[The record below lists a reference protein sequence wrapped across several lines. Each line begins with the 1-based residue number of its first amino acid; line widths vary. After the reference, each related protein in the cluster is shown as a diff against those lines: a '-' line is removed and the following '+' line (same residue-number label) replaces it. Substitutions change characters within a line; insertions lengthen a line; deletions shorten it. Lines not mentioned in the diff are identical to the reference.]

1 VWLAIEP
8 RNADWGF
15 EEFLT
20 EFAQPHWAVEAKLFC
35 PTPALKFAK
44 SNNAVGGALRGGAER
59 TRTSNQTVIA
69 ETRVNQG
76 SPH

>member
-35 PTPALKFAK
+35 PTPVLEFAK
-44 SNNAVGGALRGGAER
+44 SNNAVCGAAIK
-59 TRTSNQTVIA
+59 QTTNKHQTKLPALI
-69 ETRVNQG
+69 ELM
-76 SPH
+76 

>member
-1 VWLAIEP
+1 VWLAIDP

-35 PTPALKFAK
+35 PTPALEFAK
-44 SNNAVGGALRGGAER
+44 SNRRRSDQTTNKHQTKLPALIELM
-59 TRTSNQTVIA
+59 
-69 ETRVNQG
+69 
-76 SPH
+76 